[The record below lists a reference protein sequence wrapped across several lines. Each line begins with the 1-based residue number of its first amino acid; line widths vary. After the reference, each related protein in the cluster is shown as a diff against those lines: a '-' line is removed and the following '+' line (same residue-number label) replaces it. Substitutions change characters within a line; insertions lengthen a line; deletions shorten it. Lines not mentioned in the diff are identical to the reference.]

1 MYEEYFSIAKPAIVV
16 RGPENMS
23 FIAIL
28 EAKLREYGCDV
39 TVIGP
44 DDAMPDWDTVQLIS
58 WVPEGGAQTKTLRW
72 LSEQCPFIAL
82 MASQAAAD
90 RVAALNAG
98 ADDVLSTPVDLEECL
113 ARSAIAMHRRHA
125 TSAMRDTSGQLQI
138 DNLWMQKDTHRVRV
152 NEQPVKLTPLQ
163 FELLWLLAQH
173 KDTTLS
179 KPLLYRQVLKKTFAP
194 DDRSLDMHLSR
205 IRKKLADAGF
215 PAERLQTAHGK
226 GYCFI

>member
-1 MYEEYFSIAKPAIVV
+1 MHQAFFSKTKPAIVV
-16 RGPENMS
+16 RGPEDQS
-23 FIAIL
+23 FIALL
-28 EAKLREYGCDV
+28 EARLREYGCDV

-44 DDAMPDWDTVQLIS
+44 DDPMPDWDAVQLIS
-58 WVPEGGAQTKTLRW
+58 WVPEGEAQITTLRW

-90 RVAALNAG
+90 RVAALQAG
-98 ADDVLSTPVDLEECL
+98 ADDVLSTPVDLEECM
-113 ARSAIAMHRRHA
+113 ARSAIAMHRRY
-125 TSAMRDTSGQLQI
+125 AMKIVKNSSGQLRV
-138 DNLWMQKDTHRVRV
+138 DNLWMRHDTHQVKV
-152 NEQPVKLTPLQ
+152 DDQVVKLTPIQ

-179 KPLLYRQVLKKTFAP
+179 KPLLYRKVLKKAFTP

-205 IRKKLADAGF
+205 VRKKLADAGL
-215 PAERLQTAHGK
+215 PPERLQTDHGK